1 MGWDGKPHPLFALLK
16 KSTMILHGR
25 NLIIKADGVAI
36 AAAKSCD
43 INVHCEEIETSSPQ
57 TGIWRT
63 AIIGRKSWSVT
74 TNQLVTSILDPVQMV
89 GANVSLTINIANIG
103 LPIRYFLTASPTVE
117 QQSALSVD
125 FVVWDD
131 QAKRFLGCKDSQ
143 SILHR
148 KYYTSWL
155 GREPYTDAA
164 VGSKFYIAST
174 GDTYTLTA
182 NGLVEEKLTG
192 RANVVVWKA
201 TGTIGNLAQG
211 SFQFNGSGP
220 LSPAILPST

>member
-1 MGWDGKPHPLFALLK
+1 MGWDGKPHPLLALLK

-57 TGIWRT
+57 TGTWRT

-74 TNQLVTSILDPVQMV
+74 TNQMVTSILDPVQMV
-89 GANVSLTINIANIG
+89 GVNVSLTINIANTG
-103 LPIRYFLTASPTVE
+103 LPIQYILQASPTVE
-117 QQSALSVD
+117 LQSATQID

-131 QAKRFLGCKDSQ
+131 QAKRFLGCKDSL
-143 SILHR
+143 SILNR
-148 KYYTSWL
+148 KYYNSWL
-155 GREPYTDAA
+155 GREPYTEAPI
-164 VGSKFYIAST
+164 GSKFYIAST

-192 RANVVVWKA
+192 QANVVAWKA
-201 TGTIGNLAQG
+201 TGSIGNLAQG

-220 LSPAILPST
+220 LSPASLPST